1 MLKLE
6 EILHHLEDL
15 GLHGRSAGVLAAA
28 AYGVIL
34 ALGVMVCLAVLFGLW
49 CLALRG
55 YRDRGLWKH
64 MRTCRYAHRGLHN
77 EERPENSMAAFRA
90 AAEAGFGAELD
101 VHLTRDGRLAVIH
114 DSRLMRVCG
123 REGRVE
129 DLTAAEL
136 KDCRLC
142 GTAETVPLLEEVLPL
157 FVGKGPL
164 IVELKPV
171 SGNHVRLAKETCA
184 LLDRFPVDFCMESF
198 DPRALLWLRRHRPQ
212 ILRGQLVQDFF
223 REPGEVALPLRFL
236 LTNLLGN
243 FLTKPD
249 FIACKLRDRDR
260 LAFRLCR
267 RVWQVPEFSWT
278 IRSPKD
284 LETVE
289 KQGAS
294 CIFEDFMP
302 AETKKGGAI

>member
-1 MLKLE
+1 MLYFEQILHQLE
-6 EILHHLEDL
+6 EY
-15 GLHGRSAGVLAAA
+15 GVHGRSGGVLAAVTCGTVLVLGLA
-28 AYGVIL
+28 GLLAIL
-34 ALGVMVCLAVLFGLW
+34 LGLW

-77 EERPENSMAAFRA
+77 EERPENSVAAFRA

-114 DSRLMRVCG
+114 DSLLRRVCG

-136 KDCRLC
+136 KSCRLC
-142 GTAETVPLLEEVLPL
+142 GTAETIPLLEEVLPL

-171 SGNHVRLAKETCA
+171 NGNHARLARETCA

-198 DPRALLWLRRHRPQ
+198 DPRALLWLRRRRPD

-223 REPGEVALPLRFL
+223 REPGGVAPPLRFV

-243 FLTKPD
+243 FLTRPD
-249 FIACKLRDRDR
+249 FIACKFRDRNR

-267 RVWQVPEFSWT
+267 RVWHVPEFSWT
-278 IRSPKD
+278 IRSPGD
-284 LETVE
+284 LKTAESR
-289 KQGAS
+289 GAS
-294 CIFEDFMP
+294 CIFENFLP
-302 AETKKGGAI
+302 AETKKGGAA